1 MKLSEGVEAAVHVC
15 SVLAFVPDDGAGVP
29 TAALADFHGVGAPY
43 LAKTMQA
50 LVRAGVCR
58 SEPGRKGGFH
68 LARAADD
75 ITLLDIVLAVDGDDT
90 AFRCTEIRQRGPA
103 AVEPEC
109 YRAPCGIA
117 RAFWSAEDA
126 YRRSLASVSIADI
139 GEELLTSVDPRQLAA
154 GAEWLQAVIIR

>member
-1 MKLSEGVEAAVHVC
+1 MRLSEGVEAAVHVC
-15 SVLAFVPDDGAGVP
+15 SVLAFVPDDAPGVP
-29 TAALADFHGVGAPY
+29 VAALAEFHGVGPAY

-50 LVRAGVCR
+50 LVRAGICR
-58 SEPGRKGGFH
+58 SEPGRRGGFH
-68 LARAADD
+68 LARSAAD
-75 ITLLDIVLAVDGDDT
+75 ITLLDIVVAVDGEET

-126 YRRSLASVSIADI
+126 YRRSLAAVSIVDI
-139 GEELLTSVDPRQLAA
+139 GEELLTSVDPRQLEK
-154 GAEWLQAVIIR
+154 GAEWLAAVVIR